1 MASSMAQPSAPSTDY
16 RRPQHL
22 HPPRREKDWALTTI
36 RTPDASEADTLAT
49 LHVITWQEAYEGLLP
64 EAYLASLAP
73 LQRLPMWQRLL
84 ATPSH
89 ASVFVAELDD
99 DVVGFAC
106 GGASSDD
113 DAGETIGELWMIYV
127 RRACWGLQIGRG
139 LHDAVLADLHRRGF
153 QEARLWVMATNA
165 RTRGWYERRG
175 WALDAR
181 RRSVEVWG
189 VSVAEVRYRRR
200 LGAARV
206 VP

>member
-1 MASSMAQPSAPSTDY
+1 M
-16 RRPQHL
+16 
-22 HPPRREKDWALTTI
+22 TTI
-36 RTPDASEADTLAT
+36 RTPDASEADTLAA

-64 EAYLASLAP
+64 AAYLASLTP

-84 ATPSH
+84 APPSR

-106 GGASSDD
+106 GGVSSGD
-113 DAGETIGELWMIYV
+113 DAGETIGEMSMIYL
-127 RRACWGLQIGRG
+127 RRAWWGLQIGRG
-139 LHDAVLADLHRRGF
+139 LHDAVLADLHQRGF
-153 QEARLWVMATNA
+153 QEATLWVMATNA

-181 RRSVEVWG
+181 QRSGEVWG

-200 LGAARV
+200 LGVALV

>member
-1 MASSMAQPSAPSTDY
+1 
-16 RRPQHL
+16 
-22 HPPRREKDWALTTI
+22 LTTI
-36 RTPDASEADTLAT
+36 RTPDASEADTLAA

-73 LQRLPMWQRLL
+73 TQRLPMWQRLL
-84 ATPSH
+84 TPPSH
-89 ASVFVAELDD
+89 ASVFVAEIDD
-99 DVVGFAC
+99 EVIGFAC

-113 DAGETIGELWMIYV
+113 DADETIGEMWMIYL
-127 RRACWGLQIGRG
+127 RRACWGSQIGRG
-139 LHDAVLADLHRRGF
+139 LHDVVLADLRRRGF
-153 QEARLWVMATNA
+153 QEATLWVMATNA

-181 RRSVEVWG
+181 QRSVEVWG
-189 VSVAEVRYRRR
+189 TKVAEVRYRRR